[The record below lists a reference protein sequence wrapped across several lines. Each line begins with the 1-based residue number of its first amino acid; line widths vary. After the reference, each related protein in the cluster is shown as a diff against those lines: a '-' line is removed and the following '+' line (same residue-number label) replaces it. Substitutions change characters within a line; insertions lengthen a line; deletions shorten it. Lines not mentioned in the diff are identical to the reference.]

1 MLNNAILNFT
11 IEKNVFLWKEV
22 RNPMALTTENEDIV
36 SGGVALAER
45 EETYADATIA
55 VREKEE
61 TEIRVKG
68 GKVYAFFKRAL
79 DIFASLSAIIVFGLP
94 MLIIGILVKCTSKG
108 PMIYV
113 SDRVGQGGRVFHF
126 YKFRSMY
133 KDAEDKLGDLLPFNE
148 SEGITFKMKDDPRIT
163 SFGKFLRK
171 TSLDELPQ
179 LFNILKGD
187 MSIVGPRPC
196 TVREFSLYGE
206 REKQRLSVPQGLT
219 GEWQAKGRSS
229 VSFDQMIDMDLDYI
243 SNKRSFGYD
252 LRLIFKT
259 IVVVIT
265 EKGAE

>member
-1 MLNNAILNFT
+1 MG
-11 IEKNVFLWKEV
+11 
-22 RNPMALTTENEDIV
+22 LTESEEIV
-36 SGGVALAER
+36 SGGIALAER
-45 EETYADATIA
+45 EENYVEATVA

-61 TEIRVKG
+61 TKIRVKG

-79 DIFASLSAIIVFGLP
+79 DIFASFLAIVLFSLP

-108 PMIYV
+108 PIIYV
-113 SDRVGQGGRVFHF
+113 SKRVGKGGKVFNF

-133 KDAEDKLGDLLPFNE
+133 SDAEARLDELLQFNE

-163 SFGKFLRK
+163 PFGKFIRK

-196 TVREFSLYGE
+196 TVREFNLYGE
-206 REKQRLSVPQGLT
+206 REMQRLLVPQGLT

-229 VSFDQMIDMDLDYI
+229 VSFDKMIDMDLDYI
-243 SNKRSFGYD
+243 SHKRSFGYD
-252 LRLIFKT
+252 LQLIFKT